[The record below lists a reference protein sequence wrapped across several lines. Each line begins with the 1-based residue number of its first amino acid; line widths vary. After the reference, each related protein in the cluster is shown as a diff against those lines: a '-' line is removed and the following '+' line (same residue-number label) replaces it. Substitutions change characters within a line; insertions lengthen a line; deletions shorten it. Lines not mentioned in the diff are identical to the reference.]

1 MDNKFLSIITE
12 SKIFKGADALFL
24 GSVLDKQALFKTFDS
39 GETVFSPSS
48 DGNSVG
54 IIISGN
60 AWVFSDDEA
69 KNVLLRTL
77 SVSDVF
83 GVSNLF
89 SKEKFVSRI
98 IAHGRCEVLFIHA
111 DTVKYLLENDKTVM
125 YNYVNFL
132 SDRIC
137 FLNRKISC
145 LTAGSVERRLAL
157 YLCSA
162 IEVSFDANENDAV
175 YDLALPVSF
184 SSLATMLDIGRASL
198 YRAFDRLEAD
208 GFITKNGNHITVRDF
223 RRMIEFYN

>member
-1 MDNKFLSIITE
+1 MDKKFLSIITE

-24 GSVLDKQALFKTFDS
+24 GSVLDKQALFKVFNS

-98 IAHGRCEVLFIHA
+98 IAHRRCEVLFIHA

-162 IEVSFDANENDAV
+162 IEVSFDTNENDAV

-184 SSLATMLDIGRASL
+184 SSLATMLDVGRASL

-208 GFITKNGNHITVRDF
+208 GFITKNGNHITVRNF

>member
-1 MDNKFLSIITE
+1 MDKKFFNIITE
-12 SKIFKGADALFL
+12 SEIFKGADERLL
-24 GSVLDKQALFKTFDS
+24 SSVLDSHSLLRTFYS
-39 GETVFSPSS
+39 GETVFSPSN
-48 DGNSVG
+48 DENLVG

-60 AWVFSDDEA
+60 AWVFSDDET

-77 SVSDVF
+77 SVSELF

-89 SKEKFVSRI
+89 SKRKFVSRI
-98 IAHGRCEVLFIHA
+98 IAHGRCEVLFIPA
-111 DTVKYLLENDKTVM
+111 NTVRFLLENDKTVM
-125 YNYVNFL
+125 YNYINFL

-162 IEVSFDANENDAV
+162 IGVSCGTSKNDTA
-175 YDLALPVSF
+175 YDLELPVSM
-184 SSLATMLDIGRASL
+184 SSLATMLDVGRASL

-208 GFITKNGNHITVRDF
+208 GFISKQGNMITVRDL

>member
-1 MDNKFLSIITE
+1 M
-12 SKIFKGADALFL
+12 
-24 GSVLDKQALFKTFDS
+24 
-39 GETVFSPSS
+39 
-48 DGNSVG
+48 
-54 IIISGN
+54 
-60 AWVFSDDEA
+60 
-69 KNVLLRTL
+69 
-77 SVSDVF
+77 
-83 GVSNLF
+83 
-89 SKEKFVSRI
+89 
-98 IAHGRCEVLFIHA
+98 AHGRCEVLFIPA

-162 IEVSFDANENDAV
+162 IEVSFNVNENDAV